1 MEPTEPAKEAT
12 EEAVEE
18 LVQVENDAFV
28 LATEDPLEKA
38 QKIAEEK
45 AKSKVI
51 KQPKK
56 IVNVSKIKVF
66 LHEVGGEIITREH
79 CPLSLNH
86 FRLNNKELIFRLL
99 CLRLVT
105 SLTHLRMEKNPLV

>member
-18 LVQVENDAFV
+18 IVQAENDAFV

-66 LHEVGGEIITREH
+66 LHEVGGWNYYQGAL
-79 CPLSLNH
+79 PFKFKSLQT
-86 FRLNNKELIFRLL
+86 K
-99 CLRLVT
+99 
-105 SLTHLRMEKNPLV
+105 